1 MLADSSSLPRLT
13 APIVLGFILAAAGL
27 SAAAPAVPVARS
39 TRAWADIAPPD
50 EQTPLP
56 KLNIGECLRI
66 ALEKQPKLIGMQ
78 ASLRSAQ
85 ASLAGQQR
93 PSFLVQFTGDHK
105 YRLQQ
110 AQRGV
115 CAAEAELNQ
124 TVHDV
129 THAVALT
136 YYSVVYAR
144 EQRKVARDAVEFV
157 DFYREQVEKILND
170 KKGGSKDINQITLNR
185 LVARLAEG
193 QLLLVRA
200 EAGFERAKAG
210 LREAMGVEPTFL
222 FDPADEVLPDFGK
235 FEIKK
240 EDVIGYAR
248 THRGEV
254 KMAELAVEVTRLEAY
269 AQWAIRIR
277 YRAETFAAGGDIHSR
292 PLPYGN
298 KDGEYR
304 PSALGPEMPT
314 SLFGQ
319 RKERTQRAWELA
331 FRSQAVLD
339 NTRNLVTLEAEDAYV
354 EYASAGQG
362 MVIAKRLSDA
372 GNKSKSILEAADG
385 PKVSSATSL
394 QQMLEA
400 QEEAAKGRAA
410 YNEAVYKR
418 IAALANIERIT
429 AGNIKVNYPGR

>member
-1 MLADSSSLPRLT
+1 MLVDSSSLPRLT
-13 APIVLGFILAAAGL
+13 APIVLGVVLAAAGL
-27 SAAAPAVPVARS
+27 SAAAPAHPVARS
-39 TRAWADIAPPD
+39 TRAWADIAPVD

-66 ALEKQPKLIGMQ
+66 ALEKQPKLIGLQ

-93 PSFLVQFTGDHK
+93 PSLLVQLTGDHK

-110 AQRGV
+110 AGKGV
-115 CAAEAELNQ
+115 DAAQAESDQ
-124 TVHDV
+124 AVHDV

-157 DFYREQVEKILND
+157 DFYREQVERILND
-170 KKGGSKDINQITLNR
+170 KKGGSKDINQLTLNR
-185 LVARLAEG
+185 LVARLSEG
-193 QLLLVRA
+193 QLLLVKA

-240 EDVIGYAR
+240 DDVIGYAR
-248 THRGEV
+248 TQRGEV
-254 KMAELAVEVTRLEAY
+254 IMASLAVEVTRLEAY

-277 YRAETFAAGGDIHSR
+277 YRAETFAAGADIHSR

-298 KDGEYR
+298 QDGEYR
-304 PSALGPEMPT
+304 PSALGPEMPP
-314 SLFGQ
+314 SMFGKRAQ
-319 RKERTQRAWELA
+319 RSQKAWELVC
-331 FRSQAVLD
+331 RSQAVLD
-339 NTRNLVTLEAEDAYV
+339 KTRNLVTLEAEDAFV
-354 EYASAGQG
+354 EYSSAGTA
-362 MVIAKRLSDA
+362 MVYAKRLSDA
-372 GNKSKSILEAADG
+372 GTKSKMILEEAGA
-385 PKVSSATSL
+385 KVSSAASL
-394 QQMLEA
+394 REMLEA
-400 QEEAAKGRAA
+400 QEEAAKGKAA
-410 YNEAVYKR
+410 YNEAVFKR